1 MGNERWER
9 GELDGRWEMK
19 GLDGRCKV
27 RYERWE
33 SECGRRGMELGDG
46 LIFKYTIFIN
56 RNISN

>member
-1 MGNERWER
+1 MR
-9 GELDGRWEMK
+9 DVRWEMK